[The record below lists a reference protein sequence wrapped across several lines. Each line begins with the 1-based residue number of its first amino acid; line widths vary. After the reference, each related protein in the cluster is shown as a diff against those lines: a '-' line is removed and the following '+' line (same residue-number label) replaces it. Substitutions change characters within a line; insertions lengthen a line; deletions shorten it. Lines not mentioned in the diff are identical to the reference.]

1 MGCSGGYEMRSL
13 DAKDDFQTPPT
24 GPPTVRPQKPRR
36 RCTRKWCF
44 WNVCCPA
51 AVGAVFAVALLVA
64 AVVFIPW
71 FLVDIWPDMVLEESM
86 KATTCFVTNHTVI
99 DTKWVNANTRLLY
112 MPGLDVVV
120 SAGPRTA
127 VATARIERA
136 DSWMSAEVMGDYFS
150 RYPIGATSACYAN
163 DDRVAMQPGVD
174 GIGRRLGG
182 CIAITVTGFVSVLL
196 LALFAAPLL
205 YCIRIV
211 MY

>member
-86 KATTCFVTNHTVI
+86 KATTCLVTNHTVI